1 MKGDKKMKI
10 QKIFAAIRNVFA
22 ALTYIIVYRLISIFG
37 IILMLGII
45 IHYLKSGTS
54 TKLFVIFLAA
64 LDLFVIVSLLFVVN
78 SFTRAAA
85 KGEEEDLSSLTKQQD
100 EKITVSQKEGF
111 TK

>member
-1 MKGDKKMKI
+1 MKI
-10 QKIFAAIRNVFA
+10 QKIFAAIRKIFDTV
-22 ALTYIIVYRLISIFG
+22 TYITVYRIVSFLG

-45 IHYLKSGTS
+45 INSIYFKHDA
-54 TKLFVIFLAA
+54 TKLFVIFLSA

-78 SFTRAAA
+78 SFTRAAV

-100 EKITVSQKEGF
+100 EKITVSQKEGL